1 MCACVRPSGETGS
14 VDGEEWVAH
23 HAGQPTTSGTTRGG
37 GEELDGSPA
46 PGARAQPRAAG
57 NKLSRQDSTR
67 SVEVYAIQVRTSEH
81 FAARFCYSCA
91 LLWSFFLE
99 SYLILVRV

>member
-1 MCACVRPSGETGS
+1 M
-14 VDGEEWVAH
+14 DGEEWVAH
-23 HAGQPTTSGTTRGG
+23 HAGQPTTSGTTRGGGG

-67 SVEVYAIQVRTSEH
+67 SVEVYAIQVRTSSTLPH
-81 FAARFCYSCA
+81 AVATLVLFFGV
-91 LLWSFFLE
+91 SFLKAT
-99 SYLILVRV
+99 